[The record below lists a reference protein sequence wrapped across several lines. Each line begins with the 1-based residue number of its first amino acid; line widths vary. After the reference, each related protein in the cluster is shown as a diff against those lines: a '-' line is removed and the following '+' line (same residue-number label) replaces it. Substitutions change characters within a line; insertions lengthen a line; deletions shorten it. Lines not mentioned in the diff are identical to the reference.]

1 MEDGQKCYELVPR
14 PKPMDVRCERC
25 QTEYEVE
32 DASVSDL
39 GTEVQCSDCGHLFT
53 VKRAGGQAPSAST
66 MPVSSEGNSAPAW
79 QLVTTFGQ
87 THDVR
92 DLTQLHKWIIERRVT
107 RNDKISPDGQSWQTL
122 GSMAELVP
130 FFDIVDSAERAR
142 IIDTLPVAPLT
153 PLQPPILTPH
163 EVEPPADASK
173 SGQAAPHLLSP
184 YVLGG
189 STSESLGAL
198 PQPTDVGETEMIA
211 SRPPRSSRLLG
222 VAVMVVVAG
231 GIGYGGIVW
240 QRQYL
245 RPAAISLSGSAGAQA
260 VQAEIPETVGAAAP
274 APGAAAADETQS
286 EGAGERGKVPL
297 VQPLDGA
304 AAEEVPEP
312 VPQSAAAHG
321 YAALHRNEFVEA
333 IAFFKQALGD
343 KPGNGTALFGLAEA
357 YRGARRLTLA
367 LQTYKRYVKGL
378 PFGPDAGSA
387 RFHIRTLEKMVKQ
400 RNAQ

>member
-1 MEDGQKCYELVPR
+1 MEDGQKCYELVRR

-53 VKRAGGQAPSAST
+53 VKRTGGQAPSATT
-66 MPVSSEGNSAPAW
+66 MPVSSEGDGAPSW

-122 GSMAELVP
+122 GAMAELVP

-142 IIDTLPVAPLT
+142 IIDTLPAAPLT

-163 EVEPPADASK
+163 EVEPPADIPK

-189 STSESLGAL
+189 SAGESLGAL
-198 PQPTDVGETEMIA
+198 PQATDVGETEMLA
-211 SRPPRSSRLLG
+211 SRPPRSRRFLG
-222 VAVMVVVAG
+222 VSLMVVVAG
-231 GIGYGGIVW
+231 GIGYGGIAW

-245 RPAAISLSGSAGAQA
+245 RPAVIASSGSTEEQA
-260 VQAEIPETVGAAAP
+260 VQAKVPATVVPPLPAP
-274 APGAAAADETQS
+274 APAADDEAQS
-286 EGAGERGKVPL
+286 EASGERGHVPL

-304 AAEEVPEP
+304 AAEEVSEP
-312 VPQSAAAHG
+312 VPQSAAAQG
-321 YAALHRNEFVEA
+321 YAALHRNEFLDA
-333 IAFFKQALGD
+333 IAFFKQALGA

-357 YRGARRLTLA
+357 YRGAGRLTLA

-387 RFHIRTLEKMVKQ
+387 RFHIRTLEKVVKQ